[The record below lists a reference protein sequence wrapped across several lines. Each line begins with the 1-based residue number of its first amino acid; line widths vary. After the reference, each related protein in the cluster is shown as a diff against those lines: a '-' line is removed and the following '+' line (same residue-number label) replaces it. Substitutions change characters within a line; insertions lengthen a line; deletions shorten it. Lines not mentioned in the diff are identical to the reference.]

1 MGVGCLIEM
10 IGGGDG
16 CVDIDMVHLEVVRN
30 AGISGEFGCEQNKIK
45 KLRSLLF
52 NGRSTHTQTVQDEPG
67 RNHRTK
73 AYQ

>member
-16 CVDIDMVHLEVVRN
+16 GVDIDVVHLEVVRN

-52 NGRSTHTQTVQDEPG
+52 NGRSTHSNPHTDRAG
-67 RNHRTK
+67 RARQK
-73 AYQ
+73 S